1 MRQTSAPRPLQL
13 SLPLPATARPSRKR
27 VTVAVAASCSRPRA
41 RPRERSHKMAEKT
54 ERLIETIRSYP
65 VLYDTTHDD
74 YKNKHLKDKIWDKIA
89 EALRD
94 VGGGDALKSKWKNL
108 RDSYGKYLR
117 AQNETISA
125 NNRHVER
132 YKTWPWGTQMEFL
145 QPYLEF
151 AGSNSHSKNSRSI
164 NKSRR
169 MHASP
174 DPLIDDTYVT
184 QSHESDAD
192 RVISYFAKRDQNN
205 SRADI
210 ADLDETDLIFLG
222 YARTIK
228 KMKLQRQATLKFE
241 IAKLIM
247 EAEVEQAQESCS
259 SVPDLKHII
268 IHPSISP

>member
-1 MRQTSAPRPLQL
+1 
-13 SLPLPATARPSRKR
+13 
-27 VTVAVAASCSRPRA
+27 
-41 RPRERSHKMAEKT
+41 MAEKT